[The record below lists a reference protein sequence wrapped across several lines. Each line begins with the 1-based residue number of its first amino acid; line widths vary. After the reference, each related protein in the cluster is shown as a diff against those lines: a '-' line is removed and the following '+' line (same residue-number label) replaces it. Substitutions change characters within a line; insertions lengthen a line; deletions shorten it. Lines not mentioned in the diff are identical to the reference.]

1 MDLRDNF
8 NLTLPVNS
16 GAARRNEELSEI
28 GFIGLGNMG
37 AALARRL
44 MREHTLYVWDI
55 NPSTVQKLSA
65 EGAVGVNG
73 PGGVGACGANIIV
86 TCLPTS
92 SEVEDVLFGD
102 DGLSNSGQPGA
113 VIIDM
118 TTGDP
123 LATKELAAK
132 LASVGMKLVDAP
144 VSGGVVGAEQGTI
157 AIMVGAA
164 NEDFETVKPTLE
176 VISPNIF
183 HVGAS
188 GAGHAMK
195 LINNM
200 ISSCIRLATF
210 EGLALATKVGIEP
223 LKFADVLSKSSARG
237 FVADTTLPKYVI
249 PGRKDQNFGLALMH
263 KDLTL
268 ASKLGQDLKIPL
280 ATGNYAREV
289 FRSALNQL
297 GDDVDITQII
307 RLFEHAAGVDVCAA
321 QESFHD

>member
-1 MDLRDNF
+1 MDPRESS
-8 NLTLPVNS
+8 NLTLPANS
-16 GAARRNEELSEI
+16 GVTRRNEELSDI

-44 MREHTLYVWDI
+44 MREHTLHVWDI
-55 NPSTVQKLSA
+55 NPVTVQKLSS
-65 EGAVGVNG
+65 EGAVGVKG
-73 PGGVGACGANIIV
+73 PGGVAACGANIIV

-92 SEVEDVLFGD
+92 SQVEEVLFGD
-102 DGLSNSGQPGA
+102 DGLSNFGQPGT

-123 LATKELAAK
+123 LATKELAVK
-132 LASVGMKLVDAP
+132 LDSVGIKFVDAP

-164 NEDFETVKPTLE
+164 TEDFDAVKPTLE

-183 HVGAS
+183 HVG
-188 GAGHAMK
+188 GNGTGHAMK

-223 LKFADVLSKSSARG
+223 LKFSEVLSKSSARG

-268 ASKLGQDLKIPL
+268 ATKLGQDMQIPL

-289 FRSALNQL
+289 FRSALNEL

-307 RLFEHAAGVDVCAA
+307 RLFERAAGVDVCAA
-321 QESFHD
+321 QENFPD